1 MPIQVFVSC
10 DVVNVLAKLKTLSYQ
25 PPNRMLVLNPQ
36 LEVLPPRL
44 QCVLPVDEHSAF
56 TNRYFSI
63 RG

>member
-1 MPIQVFVSC
+1 MPIQVCVAS

-25 PPNRMLVLNPQ
+25 PPKTMPFLNPQ

-44 QCVLPVDEHSAF
+44 QFVLPVDEHSAL